1 MSFFGI
7 INYHFTG
14 KGIVEYSHCINLTW
28 VQFKFVNN
36 YVNKFIQQFQLY
48 VYAEINVFP
57 AEIAKFYNMNYTNKL
72 LLWCFYINT
81 FRISIIWKYVD
92 HRFILRNN
100 HTYKSST
107 KESEVRQTIPFATIS
122 FFSDVHVFVVISCL
136 FDINSH
142 VI

>member
-1 MSFFGI
+1 MSFFKI
-7 INYHFTG
+7 INYNCTG
-14 KGIVEYSHCINLTW
+14 KRIVEYSLCINLTW

-36 YVNKFIQQFQLY
+36 YVNKIIQLFQFY

-57 AEIAKFYNMNYTNKL
+57 AEIAEFYNMNDTNKI
-72 LLWCFYINT
+72 LLWFFHINT

-100 HTYKSST
+100 HTDKSST

-122 FFSDVHVFVVISCL
+122 LFPDVHVFVVISSL